1 MKQASNGANSTFQL
15 WWTTLFDMWW
25 FMIFT
30 DRCPLPSLG
39 GEDLPKRHSPSLLYF
54 TKEIPNTQPT
64 KKQLKRRWGHYYF
77 LSLPLAA
84 IFWQLPMQVL
94 MSQMLSKRLEVND
107 TYCCIAN
114 KADLFYMVSLLELIS
129 RTSNLF
135 PNSKNL
141 YLQLQVARDLDTLQL
156 NGVSPKRKRR

>member
-1 MKQASNGANSTFQL
+1 MTTQLSNSDEVHFVYEVIHDIHGQVSSSLFRRRRSSKE
-15 WWTTLFDMWW
+15 TLSFA
-25 FMIFT
+25 
-30 DRCPLPSLG
+30 
-39 GEDLPKRHSPSLLYF
+39 SLLHKRDSQY
-54 TKEIPNTQPT
+54 PAH
-64 KKQLKRRWGHYYF
+64 KKQPKRRWGHFFF
-77 LSLPLAA
+77 LSLPLPA
-84 IFWQLPMQVL
+84 ILLQLPMQVL

-135 PNSKNL
+135 PNSKSL

>member
-1 MKQASNGANSTFQL
+1 MKY
-15 WWTTLFDMWW
+15 TLYMRW

-64 KKQLKRRWGHYYF
+64 KNNRKGDEDISFFCLCLCLLYSDSCLCKSWCHRCCPKGWKSMIHTVALPIKQTCFTSYHSWN
-77 LSLPLAA
+77 LSQEHP
-84 IFWQLPMQVL
+84 
-94 MSQMLSKRLEVND
+94 
-107 TYCCIAN
+107 
-114 KADLFYMVSLLELIS
+114 IS
-129 RTSNLF
+129 RSLD
-135 PNSKNL
+135 SRNL
-141 YLQLQVARDLDTLQL
+141 YPQLQVTRDLDTLQL